1 MRYYVR
7 RIEKEVHMK
16 HGKSVVI
23 AAGALVVLLGSG
35 TATAAE
41 TEKKPAKF
49 VGVANCK
56 LCHADKETGNQFE
69 QWKKSK
75 HAGALKTLSTPKAKE
90 AGAKVGVSEPAKDV
104 KCLKC
109 HVTGADGPADLKART
124 HKDSDGVGCES
135 CHGAGEHYGKDEVFK
150 KGKDAAVAL
159 GLIEPNE
166 KVCLKCH
173 NKESPSYKEFDFK
186 ARLEEIKHPNPKKKK
201 A

>member
-1 MRYYVR
+1 M
-7 RIEKEVHMK
+7 ENW
-16 HGKSVVI
+16 KS
-23 AAGALVVLLGSG
+23 AAISAAALVFLTWSG
-35 TATAAE
+35 TAGAAE
-41 TEKKPAKF
+41 AEKKPAKY

-75 HAGALKTLSTPKAKE
+75 HSGALKTLSTPKAKE
-90 AGAKVGVSEPAKDV
+90 LGAKAGVAEPAKDA

-135 CHGAGEHYGKDEVFK
+135 CHGAGEHYAKDEVFK
-150 KGKDAAVAL
+150 KGPQAAMAL
-159 GLIEPNE
+159 GLQKPEE
-166 KVCLKCH
+166 KTCLKCH
-173 NKESPSYKEFDFK
+173 NKESPSFKEFDFK
-186 ARLEEIKHPNPKKKK
+186 ARFAEIQHPNPKKKK

>member
-1 MRYYVR
+1 MTKYIPAVG
-7 RIEKEVHMK
+7 M
-16 HGKSVVI
+16 
-23 AAGALVVLLGSG
+23 GAVVLLLWCGS
-35 TATAAE
+35 APAAE
-41 TEKKPAKF
+41 AGKPAKF

-75 HAGALKTLSTPKAKE
+75 HSGALKTLSTPKGKE
-90 AGAKVGVSEPAKDV
+90 VGAKLGVSEPDKDV

-109 HVTGADGPADLKART
+109 HVTGGDAPADMKTRTFKA
-124 HKDSDGVGCES
+124 SDGVGCES
-135 CHGAGEHYGKDEVFK
+135 CHGAGEHYAKDEVFK

-159 GLIEPNE
+159 GLIKPEE
-166 KVCLKCH
+166 KVCLRCH

-186 ARLEEIKHPNPKKKK
+186 ARYEEIKHLNPKKK